1 MWLGVVEDRA
11 DPEYLGRYRVRIL
24 GYHTANREVLPTS
37 DLPWAVPV
45 MPVTS
50 ASVSGIMDTPSLV
63 EGSTVVG
70 FFSDEDDQIPVI
82 IGSLPGLPLER
93 ETDPNI
99 GFYDP
104 ALIYPR
110 NGEDPGYNQLGE
122 PDISRLA
129 RGKDAETH
137 ASLKSKR
144 QNRTEEIPRAVASSV
159 VSVAEDKSGA
169 TYERETWSEP
179 HPRFG
184 STKDGKY
191 SDPGTVPTFDTGLT
205 SVYPYNRVV
214 ETESGHVFEVDD
226 TPGNGRI
233 HEYHNSGTFYEIQHD
248 GTRITKIVSDEYEI
262 TVGDR
267 KVSISGNCDV
277 TIAGNAKLYVKG
289 DMYTEVDGNQFNT
302 IRGDRVTKIGGNDV
316 MEVLSDSN
324 TQVNGN
330 RGYRVA
336 KDDSE
341 TIVGAQTHTVGKTKT
356 TTVSGEVSETHLDKM
371 TTVVA
376 TDYNVVSGG
385 NTGIAA
391 GGNIVESAD
400 GDVNTT
406 AGGNRNE
413 TSVGPHTMTASVTYI
428 NQDTNIDGDVSIT
441 GTSTA
446 DVDHLSGS
454 SLISGKNHTHTGDSG
469 GTTTPPIGG

>member
-1 MWLGVVEDRA
+1 MIKPNFKMWLGVVEDRA

-24 GYHTANREVLPTS
+24 GYHTANKQTLPTS
-37 DLPWAVPV
+37 ELPWAVPV

-82 IGSLPGLPLER
+82 MGSLPGMPLYR
-93 ETDPNI
+93 ESDPNI

-104 ALIYPR
+104 NQLYPR
-110 NGEDPGYNQLGE
+110 NGEDPGYNELGE

-137 ASLKSKR
+137 ASLTSKR
-144 QNRTEEIPRAVASSV
+144 ETLVEEVPRAVAPSV
-159 VSVAEDKSGA
+159 VSVAEDKPGA
-169 TYERETWSEP
+169 TYDRETWNEP

-184 STKDGKY
+184 TTKEGKY
-191 SDPGTVPTFDTGLT
+191 SDAGTVPTFDTGLT

-248 GTRITKIVSDEYEI
+248 GTKITKIVSDEYEI

-376 TDYNVVSGG
+376 TDYTMVSGN
-385 NTGIAA
+385 NTSIAA
-391 GGNIVESAD
+391 GGNIIESAD
-400 GDVNTT
+400 IDVNTS
-406 AGGNRNE
+406 AGANRNE
-413 TSVGPHTMTASVTYI
+413 TAAGNITETAS
-428 NQDTNIDGDVSIT
+428 GSIT
-441 GTSTA
+441 ETA
-446 DVDHLSGS
+446 
-454 SLISGKNHTHTGDSG
+454 
-469 GTTTPPIGG
+469 TTINMN